1 MSSTTTGTTEKQPR
15 AAPSSGPSSVVVVDL
30 GEPQSSV
37 AVKRLT
43 KGKGALYKKVD
54 QIMKDLVADGT
65 VKADAYPVVI
75 VVREYPV
82 PPWFSPGD
90 DDDD

>member
-1 MSSTTTGTTEKQPR
+1 MSSTAASTSEKQSR
-15 AAPSSGPSSVVVVDL
+15 GTQSGGSSSVVVVDL

-43 KGKGALYKKVD
+43 KGKGALYNKVD
-54 QIMKDLVADGT
+54 QIVKDLVADGT
-65 VKADAYPVVI
+65 VKADAQPIVI

-82 PPWFSPGD
+82 PPWFSGD

>member
-1 MSSTTTGTTEKQPR
+1 MSSTTAGTSEKQSR
-15 AAPSSGPSSVVVVDL
+15 AAHSSGSSSVVVVDL
-30 GEPQSSV
+30 GQPQSSV

-65 VKADAYPVVI
+65 VKADAQPVVI

-82 PPWFSPGD
+82 PPWFSGD

>member
-1 MSSTTTGTTEKQPR
+1 MSSTTTFDRQ
-15 AAPSSGPSSVVVVDL
+15 SSASSSVVVVDL

-43 KGKGALYKKVD
+43 KGKGSLYRKVD
-54 QIMKDLVADGT
+54 QIMKDLAADGT
-65 VKADAYPVVI
+65 VKAGAQPVVI

-82 PPWFSPGD
+82 PPWFAGD

>member
-1 MSSTTTGTTEKQPR
+1 MSSTTTATSDKPSR
-15 AAPSSGPSSVVVVDL
+15 ASSGPSSSVVVVDL
-30 GEPQSSV
+30 GTPQSSV

-43 KGKGALYKKVD
+43 KGKGALYTKVD
-54 QIMKDLVADGT
+54 KIMKDLVADGT
-65 VKADAYPVVI
+65 VKADAQPVVI

-82 PPWFSPGD
+82 PPWFSGD

>member
-1 MSSTTTGTTEKQPR
+1 MSSTTADTQSR
-15 AAPSSGPSSVVVVDL
+15 SSYGGGSSSVVVVDL
-30 GEPQSSV
+30 GMPQSSV

-43 KGKGALYKKVD
+43 KGKGALYNKVD
-54 QIMKDLVADGT
+54 QIVKDLVADGT
-65 VKADAYPVVI
+65 VKADAQPVVI

-82 PPWFSPGD
+82 PPWFSGD

>member
-1 MSSTTTGTTEKQPR
+1 MSTTAGTSEKQSR
-15 AAPSSGPSSVVVVDL
+15 TAQSGGSSSVVVVDL

-43 KGKGALYKKVD
+43 KGKGALYRKVD
-54 QIMKDLVADGT
+54 QIMKDLAADGT
-65 VKADAYPVVI
+65 VKADAQPVVI

-82 PPWFSPGD
+82 PPWFSGD